1 MSRNIRSRFFFAL
14 AVAVVVAVAT
24 GAGAALLAAPAA
36 GEELAIGAKGPDFSL
51 KGTDGKTY
59 SLATVKG
66 TKGAAVVFTCN
77 TCPYSQGYEARL
89 IAIARD
95 YEAKGVGFIAI
106 NPNDATLVP
115 GEAFSLMAARAS
127 EKHYPF
133 PYAPDT
139 TQTTARAYGARVT
152 PHIFLLDA
160 AGTLVYRGRV
170 DDSLEEGKVKSS
182 DFRAALDALV
192 AGKQIPVAETKAFGC
207 SVKWSKSAQ
216 ASL

>member
-1 MSRNIRSRFFFAL
+1 LLTAPFVN
-14 AVAVVVAVAT
+14 VAVPPLTTAVAT
-24 GAGAALLAAPAA
+24 DTDGARALILAGPA
-36 GEELAIGAKGPDFSL
+36 GGDELAIGAKGPDFSL
-51 KGTDGKTY
+51 KATDGKTY

-66 TKGAAVVFTCN
+66 SKGTAVVFTCN

-89 IAIARD
+89 IALARD

-115 GEAFSLMAARAS
+115 GEAVSLMAARAS

-170 DDSLEEGKVKSS
+170 DDSPEAGEVKSS
-182 DFRAALDALV
+182 A
-192 AGKQIPVAETKAFGC
+192 
-207 SVKWSKSAQ
+207 
-216 ASL
+216 